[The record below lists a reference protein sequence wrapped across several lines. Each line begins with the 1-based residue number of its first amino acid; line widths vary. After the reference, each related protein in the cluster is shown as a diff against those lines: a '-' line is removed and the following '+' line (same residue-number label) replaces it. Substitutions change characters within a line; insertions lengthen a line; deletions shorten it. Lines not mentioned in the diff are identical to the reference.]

1 MLTIEEIADKNDGL
15 PVRNETKEGLWI
27 GGLFVG
33 RELKPDVFS
42 EKVASCRYLVR
53 SSINATHPRRL
64 GEVMGSNG
72 RFQAMTMAGE
82 FVANA
87 SSLMDAVDVLIQSRK
102 EH

>member
-1 MLTIEEIADKNDGL
+1 
-15 PVRNETKEGLWI
+15 
-27 GGLFVG
+27 
-33 RELKPDVFS
+33 
-42 EKVASCRYLVR
+42 
-53 SSINATHPRRL
+53 
-64 GEVMGSNG
+64 MGSNG